1 MGEPSWYA
9 VRTKPRHENRVL
21 HWLRVRGGLPVFLPK
36 VEETRKRRSRRVTVV
51 EPLFPSYLFVQM
63 RFEPEPWHTV
73 RWAPGVKQIVG
84 TEDEPTPVP
93 AEAMQLLIDRCG
105 TDDVIQWRPSFRA
118 GEPVRVVNGPFAGFD
133 GILDRPTC
141 RGERVR
147 VLLRLLGSATP
158 VEMDVTDIELAL

>member
-1 MGEPSWYA
+1 MDRPSWYA
-9 VRTKPRHENRVL
+9 VRTKPRHEHRVQ
-21 HWLRVRGGLPVFLPK
+21 HWLQQRGGLPVFLPK

-63 RFEPEPWHTV
+63 RFEPEPWQTV

-84 TEDEPTPVP
+84 TEEAPTPVP

-105 TDDVIQWRPSFRA
+105 TDEVIQWRPSFHA
-118 GEPVRVVNGPFAGFD
+118 GETVRVVNGPFAGLE
-133 GILDRPTC
+133 GIIDRPTC

-147 VLLRLLGSATP
+147 ILLRLLGSATP
-158 VEMDVTDIELAL
+158 VEMDVADIETRS